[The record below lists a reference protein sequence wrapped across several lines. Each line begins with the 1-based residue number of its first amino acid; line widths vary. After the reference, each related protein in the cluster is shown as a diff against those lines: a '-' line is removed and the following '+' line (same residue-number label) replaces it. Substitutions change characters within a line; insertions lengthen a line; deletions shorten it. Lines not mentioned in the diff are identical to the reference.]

1 MLSIKEA
8 NIVKDL
14 YSRLDEISNREIKLI
29 WTTCEIIAV
38 FDTCFYDFNED
49 DESDEFTSFV
59 FKVNIV
65 KGVVPINIS
74 EDNYCIINYHNFPTK
89 IEY

>member
-29 WTTCEIIAV
+29 WTTGEIIAV
-38 FDTCFYDFNED
+38 FDTCFDDFNED

>member
-14 YSRLDEISNREIKLI
+14 YSRLAEISNREIKLI
-29 WTTCEIIAV
+29 WTTGEIIAV
-38 FDTCFYDFNED
+38 FDTCFDDFNED

-65 KGVVPINIS
+65 KGVVPVNIS

>member
-29 WTTCEIIAV
+29 WTTGEIIAV
-38 FDTCFYDFNED
+38 FDTCFDDFNED
-49 DESDEFTSFV
+49 DESDEFT
-59 FKVNIV
+59 
-65 KGVVPINIS
+65 
-74 EDNYCIINYHNFPTK
+74 
-89 IEY
+89 

>member
-29 WTTCEIIAV
+29 WTTGEIIAV
-38 FDTCFYDFNED
+38 FDTCFDDFNED

-65 KGVVPINIS
+65 KGVVPVNIS
-74 EDNYCIINYHNFPTK
+74 ENNYCIINYHNFPTK

>member
-29 WTTCEIIAV
+29 WTTGEIIAV
-38 FDTCFYDFNED
+38 FDTCFDDFNED

-65 KGVVPINIS
+65 KGVVPVNIS